1 MKKIIS
7 LASALALI
15 FSLTACGNNSSDPNS
30 SNKNPSNS
38 NQTSG
43 ESITINVGHFG
54 SEATAVQ
61 EGCLA
66 MKDYLETNSNGAIT
80 VNVYPNNSMG
90 SDDELCQMVQSG
102 NIQMTLANSIIVNY
116 IPNAVI
122 HDLFYNFDNIDD
134 VKAKFMEDEDFL
146 STMREVYAK
155 EGFYLAGYSVHG
167 FRATTANKPIYAPE
181 DLKGLT
187 FRVMQNDFHIKGWQS
202 MGATPTPFNFSELY
216 TALQQGTV
224 DAQEN
229 PVETIYSAKLY
240 EQQKYITKT
249 NHLQQT
255 QQWVVNL
262 DFYNSLSEEHKALFD
277 EVVKIGC
284 NTATNSALA
293 KEAEWSQEIEDF
305 GCTFVDLT
313 DEQRQVFRDAA
324 QPEREAIKAAVDP
337 AVWDTYTA

>member
-1 MKKIIS
+1 MKRIIS
-7 LASALALI
+7 LVAALALV
-15 FSLTACGNNSSDPNS
+15 LGMAACGSPSSAPAS
-30 SNKNPSNS
+30 SGASSPSGS
-38 NQTSG
+38 SVG
-43 ESITINVGHFG
+43 ETVTINIGHFG
-54 SEATAVQ
+54 SETTAVQ
-61 EGCLA
+61 MGCLA
-66 MKDYLETNSNGAIT
+66 MKDYLESNSNGGIV
-80 VNVYPNNSMG
+80 VNVYPSNSMG

-116 IPNAVI
+116 IPDAVI

-134 VKAKFMEDEDFL
+134 VKAKFVEDENFL
-146 STMREVYAK
+146 STMRKVYA
-155 EGFYLAGYSVHG
+155 ESGFYLAGYSVHG
-167 FRATTANKPIYAPE
+167 FRTTTANKPIYTPE

-187 FRVMQNDFHIKGWQS
+187 FRVMQNDFHIQAWQN

-262 DFYNSLSEEHKALFD
+262 DFYNNLSDEYRKLFD
-277 EVVKIGC
+277 EAVKIGC
-284 NTATNSALA
+284 DTATENALA
-293 KEAEWSQEIEDF
+293 KEAEWSKEIEDY
-305 GCTFVDLT
+305 GCTFVDLSE
-313 DEQRQVFRDAA
+313 EQIQVFREASA
-324 QPEREAIKAAVDP
+324 PERDAIKAAVRP
-337 AVWDTYTA
+337 EVWEAYTA